1 MLVSIGTET
10 AKSIDILPLL
20 FIKSL
25 KKKKE
30 KRGSNNRRGYKRT
43 NVKLKNT

>member
-10 AKSIDILPLL
+10 VKSIDILPLL
-20 FIKSL
+20 FIKSW
-25 KKKKE
+25 KKKK
-30 KRGSNNRRGYKRT
+30 KRESNDRRGYKRT

>member
-10 AKSIDILPLL
+10 VKSIDILPLL
-20 FIKSL
+20 FIKSW
-25 KKKKE
+25 KKKKRE
-30 KRGSNNRRGYKRT
+30 SNDRRGYKRT